1 MGSQGSILG
10 PYLCNAY
17 LHQLDMYLQG
27 VKAEWAK
34 PDNQGN
40 SRRKR
45 NPEDNAQLKQK
56 SIHNISSFQDKDESF
71 KQMRFVRYADD
82 CLIGVI
88 GSKEDCIQLREKI
101 NHFLDNELQLALNME
116 KTSII
121 HATTESPFFLGHYIK
136 ITPEEK
142 KATKRVQRNGSGLKM
157 RIFTRPQLIAPI
169 DKLLNKLITKG
180 FAKRNNITK
189 TIKGTCCGAYT
200 TYDDKTLVMYLKG
213 L

>member
-1 MGSQGSILG
+1 
-10 PYLCNAY
+10 
-17 LHQLDMYLQG
+17 MYLQG

-142 KATKRVQRNGSGLKM
+142 KGHKKSAKKRKWLENENFHQTS
-157 RIFTRPQLIAPI
+157 
-169 DKLLNKLITKG
+169 
-180 FAKRNNITK
+180 
-189 TIKGTCCGAYT
+189 
-200 TYDDKTLVMYLKG
+200 TYRTHR
-213 L
+213 